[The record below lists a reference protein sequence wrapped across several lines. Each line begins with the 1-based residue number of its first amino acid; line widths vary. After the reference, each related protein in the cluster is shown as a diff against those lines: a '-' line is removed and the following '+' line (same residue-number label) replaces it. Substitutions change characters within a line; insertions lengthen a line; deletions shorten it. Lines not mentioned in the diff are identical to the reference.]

1 MRGRHREV
9 LRQGPDTR
17 RSSPPSARP
26 ATRTWR
32 RRWAAWWRSAATTS
46 RASAGL
52 SRRGTGASPAVSS
65 GIGAT
70 SPPCATTSCR
80 RPRIPFASNFGRARI
95 TARRDRREVDECS
108 ERRWSDRRRMPRT
121 RSGELRPQA
130 KVGHVGRR
138 CARGRTRG
146 NLDAV
151 ERAARVDR
159 CREAGLDPDS
169 ISLELAGSRITVM
182 AHDRAGKLVG
192 SRVVRVRDAV
202 DEEGATVVYER
213 DGSLTIRLRKTPTFR
228 GSFEDGN
235 AARTFV
241 SAATNRLGPDHTSLG
256 GARTL
261 PTASAA

>member
-1 MRGRHREV
+1 V
-9 LRQGPDTR
+9 P
-17 RSSPPSARP
+17 
-26 ATRTWR
+26 
-32 RRWAAWWRSAATTS
+32 
-46 RASAGL
+46 
-52 SRRGTGASPAVSS
+52 
-65 GIGAT
+65 
-70 SPPCATTSCR
+70 
-80 RPRIPFASNFGRARI
+80 
-95 TARRDRREVDECS
+95 
-108 ERRWSDRRRMPRT
+108 
-121 RSGELRPQA
+121 
-130 KVGHVGRR
+130 
-138 CARGRTRG
+138 
-146 NLDAV
+146 
-151 ERAARVDR
+151 
-159 CREAGLDPDS
+159 AGLDPDS

-213 DGSLTIRLRKTPTFR
+213 DGSLTIGLRKTPTLR